1 MRGSWRNDPDL
12 PTSTSAGRKKPTRP
26 LHQFHSLSTL
36 APLALSHKAS
46 SASLSG
52 NADHESDA
60 GSDAEDPKE
69 LLIQSMKRLSLLD
82 RGPSDKANRI
92 YDAAFRFHG
101 KSTTYTLV
109 SETREMKTRY
119 FLESMGL
126 DVDTITHE
134 LERVRVNPNVN
145 AQAMEGGL
153 RRAEY
158 WRSPNVSIPSCAAM
172 TPPHLVVTLSLGTV
186 LSNYPYLMLYVSSG
200 NSTMKG
206 KPLRKPSRDFFNT
219 GHSRI
224 WQQHL

>member
-1 MRGSWRNDPDL
+1 
-12 PTSTSAGRKKPTRP
+12 
-26 LHQFHSLSTL
+26 
-36 APLALSHKAS
+36 
-46 SASLSG
+46 
-52 NADHESDA
+52 
-60 GSDAEDPKE
+60 
-69 LLIQSMKRLSLLD
+69 MKRLSLLD

-101 KSTTYTLV
+101 KSTNYNLI

-134 LERVRVNPNVN
+134 LERVRANPNVN

-172 TPPHLVVTLSLGTV
+172 TPPPTWL
-186 LSNYPYLMLYVSSG
+186 
-200 NSTMKG
+200 
-206 KPLRKPSRDFFNT
+206 
-219 GHSRI
+219 
-224 WQQHL
+224 